1 MLHKK
6 GDNLRW
12 AKKEIFE
19 RALQLQNTSVA
30 NGVATHLPHAV
41 GGDTPVQ
48 LLALSNVRTEGG
60 LS

>member
-1 MLHKK
+1 ML
-6 GDNLRW
+6 W
-12 AKKEIFE
+12 ARKEIFE

-30 NGVATHLPHAV
+30 KGVATHLPHAE